1 MTDKLKSLLSV
12 KESLPKRAREDL
24 ETHIDNYKNL
34 ILKIAHKYKRSRVEI
49 EDLCQEAYIGLVLA
63 DREFDETRSTNFHSY
78 AVSRIK
84 HKMYEYC
91 IANESPIYVPTHIAK
106 ASSYVKQMRRLLN
119 TEPSFLDTGVFPDEV
134 ILINIHESEKVLNE
148 SKLHQLREMKRKLK
162 SIATNS
168 KMSYERLARMAMES
182 ISLMV
187 SDDILSKVPKEE
199 TLDEHVFSKEVDE
212 KLLELLGDK
221 KFIALTMRSCGWNYR
236 EIAEHLH
243 SLGYSNRQ
251 GEVVSRQA
259 VKGMLDDTIVVI
271 RNSGILKNSN

>member
-1 MTDKLKSLLSV
+1 MAV

-24 ETHIDNYKNL
+24 EHHIDKYKKL

-63 DREFDETRSTNFHSY
+63 DRDFDETRSSNFHSY

-119 TEPSFLDTGVFPDEV
+119 SEPAFIELETPIDEV
-134 ILINIHESEKVLNE
+134 ILINIHITEKCLSEG
-148 SKLHQLREMKRKLK
+148 KLHELREMKRKLK

-168 KMSYERLARMAMES
+168 KMSYERLARMALES

-199 TLDEHVFSKEVDE
+199 SLDEYVFGKEVDE
-212 KLLELLGDK
+212 KVLKLVGEK
-221 KFIALTMRSCGWNYR
+221 KFIALTMRSNGWNYR
-236 EIAEHLH
+236 EIAEHLFE
-243 SLGYSNRQ
+243 LGHSNRQ

-259 VKGMLDDTIVVI
+259 IKGMLDDTVIVI
-271 RNSGILKNSN
+271 RNSGIIET